1 VTKSSAFS
9 LNHRLNII
17 SKKDKIAIKT
27 MSILIVVA
35 NPDDELFSVGA
46 TASALANQGL
56 SGHSCILF
64 NLI

>member
-1 VTKSSAFS
+1 
-9 LNHRLNII
+9 
-17 SKKDKIAIKT
+17 